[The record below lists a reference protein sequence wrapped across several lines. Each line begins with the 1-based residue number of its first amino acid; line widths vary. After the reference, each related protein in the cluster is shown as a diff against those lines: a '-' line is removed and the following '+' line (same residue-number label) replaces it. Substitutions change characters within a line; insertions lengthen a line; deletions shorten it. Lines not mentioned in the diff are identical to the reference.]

1 MKAFEKII
9 GYEAIKKELV
19 QISDVLAN
27 KEAYEKLGV
36 SSPRGLLLH
45 GDPGVGKTLMASAV
59 IKASGRKAFICRKNS
74 PNGDFV
80 KKIKKTFK
88 DAAEAAPSIVF
99 LDDMDK
105 FANGDDRHPDAE
117 EYVTVQSC
125 IDEIKGK
132 EVFVLATA
140 NSLRALPR
148 SLMRAGRFDR
158 VIEVSNPHGED
169 AVKIIEHYI
178 KGKKFVGDMDAVTV
192 ARIMDGRSCAE
203 LETVINEAGLYAG
216 FERSDEIT
224 MDHFMRACLH
234 TIHDVPNEVL
244 CESSF
249 ETDLSNGDDPRTRVV
264 YHEAGHATIAEVL
277 NPGCVT
283 LISAYS
289 RDGESGG
296 FTSYYR
302 SEFFGSADRQQSH
315 ILGSLGGMAALEQK
329 FGVIDTGT
337 SRDLDQA
344 FRSTWNLVTENC
356 LCGFHLHSNDFN
368 YSDSAD
374 LQAKQEQATAAEI
387 ERFYRKAKEILSK
400 NRELF
405 ESIAEELSVKG
416 VLTASD
422 IRRIRESCQCVPVA
436 I

>member
-1 MKAFEKII
+1 MNAFEKII
-9 GYEAIKKELV
+9 GYEAIKKELA

-27 KEAYEKLGV
+27 KEAYERLGV

-59 IKASGRKAFICRKNS
+59 IKASGRKAFTCRKNS

-88 DAAEAAPSIVF
+88 DAAEAAPSIVL

-148 SLMRAGRFDR
+148 SLKRAGRFDR
-158 VIEVSNPHGED
+158 VIEVNNPRGED

-216 FERSDEIT
+216 FERSEEIT

-249 ETDLSNGDDPRTRVV
+249 DTDLSNGDDPRTRVV

-277 NPGCVT
+277 NPGSVT
-283 LISAYS
+283 LISAYC

-302 SEFFGSADRQQSH
+302 GGFSGSAERQQSH

-329 FGVIDTGT
+329 FGIIDTGA
-337 SRDLDQA
+337 SGDLDQA

-356 LCGFHLHSNDFN
+356 LCGFHLHSNSFD
-368 YSDSAD
+368 DSGD
-374 LQAKQEQATAAEI
+374 LKAKQEQMAAAEI
-387 ERFYRKAKEILSK
+387 ERFYRKVKEILSK

-405 ESIAEELSVKG
+405 EAIAGELSIKG
-416 VLTASD
+416 VLTAAD
-422 IRRIRESCQCVPVA
+422 IRRIKENCGCIPVA
-436 I
+436 V

>member
-1 MKAFEKII
+1 MNAFEKII
-9 GYEAIKKELV
+9 GYEAIKKELA

-27 KEAYEKLGV
+27 KEAYERLGV

-59 IKASGRKAFICRKNS
+59 IKASGRKAFTCRKNS

-88 DAAEAAPSIVF
+88 DAAEAAPSIVL

-105 FANGDDRHPDAE
+105 FANGDDHHPDAE

-132 EVFVLATA
+132 EVFVLANA

-148 SLMRAGRFDR
+148 SLKRAGRFDR
-158 VIEVSNPHGED
+158 VIEVNNPRGED

-216 FERSDEIT
+216 FERSEEIT

-249 ETDLSNGDDPRTRVV
+249 DTDLSNGDDPRTRVV

-277 NPGCVT
+277 NPGSVT
-283 LISAYS
+283 LI
-289 RDGESGG
+289 
-296 FTSYYR
+296 
-302 SEFFGSADRQQSH
+302 DR
-315 ILGSLGGMAALEQK
+315 K
-329 FGVIDTGT
+329 
-337 SRDLDQA
+337 
-344 FRSTWNLVTENC
+344 
-356 LCGFHLHSNDFN
+356 
-368 YSDSAD
+368 
-374 LQAKQEQATAAEI
+374 
-387 ERFYRKAKEILSK
+387 
-400 NRELF
+400 
-405 ESIAEELSVKG
+405 SV
-416 VLTASD
+416 V
-422 IRRIRESCQCVPVA
+422 
-436 I
+436 

>member
-1 MKAFEKII
+1 MNAFEKII
-9 GYEAIKKELV
+9 GYEAIKKELA

-27 KEAYEKLGV
+27 KEAYERLGV

-59 IKASGRKAFICRKNS
+59 IKASGRKAFTCRKNS

-88 DAAEAAPSIVF
+88 DAAEAAPSIVL

-140 NSLRALPR
+140 HSLRALPR
-148 SLMRAGRFDR
+148 SLKRAGRFDR
-158 VIEVSNPHGED
+158 VIEANNPHGED

-203 LETVINEAGLYAG
+203 LETVINEAGFYAG
-216 FERSDEIT
+216 FERSEEIT

-249 ETDLSNGDDPRTRVV
+249 DTDLSNGDDPRTRVV

-277 NPGCVT
+277 NPGSVT
-283 LISAYS
+283 LISAYC

-302 SEFFGSADRQQSH
+302 SGFSGSAERQQSH
-315 ILGSLGGMAALEQK
+315 ILGSIGGMAALEQK
-329 FGVIDTGT
+329 FGIIDTGA
-337 SRDLDQA
+337 SGDLDQA
-344 FRSTWNLVTENC
+344 FRSTWNLVT
-356 LCGFHLHSNDFN
+356 
-368 YSDSAD
+368 
-374 LQAKQEQATAAEI
+374 
-387 ERFYRKAKEILSK
+387 
-400 NRELF
+400 
-405 ESIAEELSVKG
+405 
-416 VLTASD
+416 
-422 IRRIRESCQCVPVA
+422 
-436 I
+436 

>member
-1 MKAFEKII
+1 MNAFEKII
-9 GYEAIKKELV
+9 GYEAIKKELA

-27 KEAYEKLGV
+27 KEAYERLGV

-59 IKASGRKAFICRKNS
+59 IKASGRKAFTCRKNS

-88 DAAEAAPSIVF
+88 DAAEAAPSIVL

-148 SLMRAGRFDR
+148 SLKRAGRFDR
-158 VIEVSNPHGED
+158 VIEVNNPRGED

-216 FERSDEIT
+216 FERSEEIT

-249 ETDLSNGDDPRTRVV
+249 DTDLSNGDDPRTRVV

-277 NPGCVT
+277 NPGSVT
-283 LISAYS
+283 LISAYCH
-289 RDGESGG
+289 DGESGG

-302 SEFFGSADRQQSH
+302 GGFSGSAERQQSH

-329 FGVIDTGT
+329 FGIIDTGA
-337 SRDLDQA
+337 SGDLDQA

-356 LCGFHLHSNDFN
+356 LCGFHLHSNSFD
-368 YSDSAD
+368 DSGD
-374 LQAKQEQATAAEI
+374 LKAKQEQMAAAEI
-387 ERFYRKAKEILSK
+387 ERFYRKVKEILSK

-405 ESIAEELSVKG
+405 EAIAGELSIKG
-416 VLTASD
+416 VLTAAD
-422 IRRIRESCQCVPVA
+422 IRRIKENCGCIPVA
-436 I
+436 V

>member
-1 MKAFEKII
+1 MNAFEKII
-9 GYEAIKKELV
+9 GYEAIKKELA

-27 KEAYEKLGV
+27 KEAYERLGV

-59 IKASGRKAFICRKNS
+59 IKASGRKAFTCRKNS

-88 DAAEAAPSIVF
+88 DAAEAAPSIVL

-148 SLMRAGRFDR
+148 SLKRAGRFDR
-158 VIEVSNPHGED
+158 VIEVNNPRGED

-216 FERSDEIT
+216 FERSEEIT

-249 ETDLSNGDDPRTRVV
+249 DTDLSNADDPRTRVV

-277 NPGCVT
+277 NPGSVT
-283 LISAYS
+283 LISAYC

-302 SEFFGSADRQQSH
+302 GGFSGSAERQQSH

-329 FGVIDTGT
+329 FGIIDTGA
-337 SRDLDQA
+337 SGDLDQA

-356 LCGFHLHSNDFN
+356 LCGFHLHSNSFD
-368 YSDSAD
+368 DSGD
-374 LQAKQEQATAAEI
+374 LKAKQEQMAAAEI
-387 ERFYRKAKEILSK
+387 ERFYRKVKEILSK

-405 ESIAEELSVKG
+405 EAIAGELSIKG
-416 VLTASD
+416 VLTAAD
-422 IRRIRESCQCVPVA
+422 IRRIKENCGCIPVA
-436 I
+436 V